1 MTDDITGEWIIDDVI
16 KQWRG
21 TLRIF
26 TKYGI
31 DACCGSQDS
40 IATEATKRK
49 VDQDIVLKELNT
61 FVQEQGT

>member
-61 FVQEQGT
+61 FVQEQGA